1 MAHIG
6 SFVKKRQLM
15 KTLLY
20 LLVCLS
26 AQTMQTYGQTA
37 EYKPVAEQYV
47 CLPCGA
53 DCDHAV
59 VDGPGTCAHCGM
71 RLVPKKSVVF
81 RNISPAE
88 LCKTVAAHP
97 NVILLDVRTPE
108 EFSGRADENF
118 GHLKNAVNI
127 PVQQLESRLAEL
139 KDAKNKEIIVY
150 CSHSHR
156 SPRASHILTENGF
169 TNVKNM
175 TGGMS
180 VWNDSVGQLPMGKSL
195 LVK

>member
-1 MAHIG
+1 
-6 SFVKKRQLM
+6 M
-15 KTLLY
+15 KPLLL
-20 LLVCLS
+20 LLVFLASAPLS
-26 AQTMQTYGQTA
+26 GYAQKANAQSGND
-37 EYKPVAEQYV
+37 QYV

-59 VDGPGTCAHCGM
+59 LDGPGTCPHCGM
-71 RLVPKKSVVF
+71 RLVLKKSVVF
-81 RNISPAE
+81 TNISPAE
-88 LCKTVAAHP
+88 LCKTVATRP
-97 NVILLDVRTPE
+97 NVILLDVRTPD
-108 EFSGRADENF
+108 EFLGKARKNF
-118 GHLKNAVNI
+118 GRLKNAINI
-127 PVQQLESRLAEL
+127 PVQELESRLAEL
-139 KDAKNKEIIVY
+139 NDAKNKEIIVY

-180 VWNDSVGQLPMGKSL
+180 VWNDSVGQLSMGRAL

>member
-1 MAHIG
+1 
-6 SFVKKRQLM
+6 M
-15 KTLLY
+15 KLLLL
-20 LLVCLS
+20 LLVFLS
-26 AQTMQTYGQTA
+26 VLTRPIYGQTA
-37 EYKPVAEQYV
+37 KTKPVAEQYV

-53 DCDHAV
+53 NCDHAI

-71 RLVPKKSVVF
+71 RLVLKKSVVF
-81 RNISPAE
+81 KNISPAE
-88 LCKTVAAHP
+88 LCQTVATRP
-97 NVILLDVRTPE
+97 DVLLLDVRTPE
-108 EFSGRADENF
+108 EFSGRAHDNF
-118 GHLKNAVNI
+118 GHLRNAVNI

-139 KDAKNKEIIVY
+139 KNAKNKEIIVY

-180 VWNDSVGQLPMGKSL
+180 IWTDSVGQLPMGKSL